1 MYKCKYCGAEY
12 TDEEIETGEVEICEA
27 LVGEDVTC
35 ASYEFEKIEG
45 GERKLMKQEFECLIG
60 AEVTPEEYDKI
71 QTVYVHYPGIEDKD
85 HIARLHTEF
94 GMRII
99 DDMLGRANTISDM
112 ESEIQAAKVNI
123 NRLEEK
129 IKTL

>member
-1 MYKCKYCGAEY
+1 M
-12 TDEEIETGEVEICEA
+12 T
-27 LVGEDVTC
+27 
-35 ASYEFEKIEG
+35 
-45 GERKLMKQEFECLIG
+45 KQEFESRIG
-60 AEVTPEEYDKI
+60 GEVTPEEYDKI

-99 DDMLGRANTISDM
+99 DDMFARANTISDM
-112 ESEIQAAKVNI
+112 EAEIQAAKVNI
-123 NRLEEK
+123 SRLEEK